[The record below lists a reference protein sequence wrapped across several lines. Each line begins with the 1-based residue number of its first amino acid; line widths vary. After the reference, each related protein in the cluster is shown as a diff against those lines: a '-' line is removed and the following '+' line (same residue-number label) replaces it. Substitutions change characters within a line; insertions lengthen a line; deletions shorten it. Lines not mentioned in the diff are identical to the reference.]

1 MSSSS
6 KEDTWSLNS
15 AKNMSH
21 RMRTM
26 VGDLCDT
33 STENS
38 GGNSNLNQEIF
49 NSVQETM
56 NSLEFRNALRHYIA
70 N

>member
-15 AKNMSH
+15 AKNMSQ

-38 GGNSNLNQEIF
+38 GNSNLNQEIF